1 MTNSRTSRL
10 GTLLLIIAVVAVLV
24 VAVMIFGARLGLW
37 DPIVGFG
44 YIRNYLN
51 PIGFSLLALSTV
63 GFISQCVTR
72 NRTGAMKSLFAIL
85 IALSLIAPMIHGIIK
100 PAKRA
105 PAIHDIT
112 TDTVNPPEFLV
123 LDDTR
128 SGAKNTLIYAG
139 EEVATIQKKA
149 YPYIKPIHTRLSA
162 TDAYAKA
169 LAIAQEK
176 GWEIIAE
183 SPDALRFEATAQTAF
198 FGFMD
203 DVVITVTSVNNES
216 RVDMRS
222 VSRIGRSDRGVNA
235 ARIVA
240 FTESFNQ

>member
-1 MTNSRTSRL
+1 
-10 GTLLLIIAVVAVLV
+10 
-24 VAVMIFGARLGLW
+24 VMIFGAHLGLW

-51 PIGFSLLALSTV
+51 PIGLSLLGLSTL
-63 GFISQCVTR
+63 GLISQLLTR
-72 NRTGAMKSLFAIL
+72 NRTGAMKSLLAML
-85 IALSLIAPMIHGIIK
+85 IGFGLIAPMIHGIIQ

-123 LDDTR
+123 LDETR
-128 SGAKNTLIYAG
+128 SGAKNSLIYAG
-139 EEVATIQKKA
+139 EEIATIQKKA
-149 YPYIKPIHTRLSA
+149 YPYIKPIQSNLAA

-169 LAIAQEK
+169 LTIAQDK

-183 SPDALRFEATAQTAF
+183 EPELLRFEATAQTVF

-203 DVVITVTSVNNES
+203 DVVIKVTSINNKS
-216 RVDMRS
+216 RIDIRS
-222 VSRIGRSDRGVNA
+222 VSRIGRSDKGVNA
-235 ARIVA
+235 ARIVE
-240 FTESFNQ
+240 FTKTFNL

>member
-1 MTNSRTSRL
+1 MTNSSTSRI
-10 GTLLLIIAVVAVLV
+10 GTLLLIIAVAAVLV
-24 VAVMIFGARLGLW
+24 VAVMIFGAHLNLW

-51 PIGFSLLALSTV
+51 PIGLSLLGLSTL
-63 GFISQCVTR
+63 GLISQLITR
-72 NRTGAMKSLFAIL
+72 NRTGAMKSLLAMLIGFA
-85 IALSLIAPMIHGIIK
+85 LIAPMIHGTIK
-100 PAKRA
+100 PVKRA

-112 TDTVNPPEFLV
+112 TDTVNPPKFLV
-123 LDDTR
+123 LDETR

-149 YPYIKPIHTRLSA
+149 YPYIKPIQSHLSA

-169 LAIAQEK
+169 LTIAQDK

-183 SPDALRFEATAQTAF
+183 NPDTLRFEATAQTAF

-203 DVVITVTSVNNES
+203 DVVIKVTPIDNES
-216 RVDMRS
+216 RIDMRS
-222 VSRIGRSDRGVNA
+222 VSRVGRSDKGVNA

-240 FTESFNQ
+240 FTETFNL